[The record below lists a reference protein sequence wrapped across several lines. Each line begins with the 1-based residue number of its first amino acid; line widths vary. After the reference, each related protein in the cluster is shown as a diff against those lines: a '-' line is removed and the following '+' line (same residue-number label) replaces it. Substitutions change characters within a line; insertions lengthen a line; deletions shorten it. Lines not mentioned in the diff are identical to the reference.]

1 MFEIMAICLNV
12 MILLLQAYFKSQ
24 IQRLDEKIEDVKN
37 RCERL
42 ENKLFFNKKWRLKTL
57 KNL

>member
-1 MFEIMAICLNV
+1 MLEIIAVCLNII
-12 MILLLQAYFKSQ
+12 ILLLQAYFKSQ

-42 ENKLFFNKKWRLKTL
+42 ENKLFFNKK
-57 KNL
+57 